1 MEAASAPCTPYPA
14 PARYYSGTTA
24 SAMEA
29 ASAALAASLAARK
42 AAAAAAAA
50 RVEWMHERRSEL
62 EQLASLAEVEAWER
76 AREVRA

>member
-1 MEAASAPCTPYPA
+1 
-14 PARYYSGTTA
+14 
-24 SAMEA
+24 MEA